1 VALSLSIGSLFIT
14 GFGVA
19 TSVQTA
25 YARAFR
31 VAPLKGS
38 RKFVRGGAWL
48 LLMLTVTG
56 LGLTLRYWATA
67 QPWWFLLLMLPVTGS
82 LNFVFFWISPRL
94 LLDLPFEWR
103 PLVPGALVCVV
114 VNAIVGVL
122 SAFYL
127 RNLLQAY
134 GHAYGGFGIALAF
147 LAWVGILALFW
158 VWIGV
163 IAAIYWERFAG
174 ASEVAEIEEA
184 STHLAQS

>member
-1 VALSLSIGSLFIT
+1 
-14 GFGVA
+14 
-19 TSVQTA
+19 VQTA

-31 VAPLKGS
+31 VVPLQGVQ
-38 RKFVRGGAWL
+38 KFVRGAAWL
-48 LLMLTVTG
+48 FLMLTVTA
-56 LGLTLRYWATA
+56 LGLTLRYWASSR
-67 QPWWFLLLMLPVTGS
+67 PWWFLLLMLPFMGS

-103 PLVPGALVCVV
+103 PLIPGALVCVF
-114 VNAIVGVL
+114 VNALVGVG

-174 ASEVAEIEEA
+174 AAEVAEFEHTSAE
-184 STHLAQS
+184 LAEG